1 MKAMDI
7 IEIAVSI
14 ISVVVNIALFCGY
27 MSQVK
32 AMKKQIEIMEKQL
45 NDEKIKTNSDT
56 TLNVLLAWTNGLTSN
71 MTRSRK
77 IVEKL
82 SKDQCKLLFE
92 CKTFKVTSD
101 IYIEICVRIGN
112 KVPEEITEH
121 DLNADEINTLR
132 DDCIRYLN
140 LLEVVL
146 TSCKLDAVNSDIIEQ
161 QFRYLIKPKHKE
173 SVLQNFRISCGG
185 KEAYPAIEAY
195 CDKILNES
203 DCKNEKS

>member
-112 KVPEEITEH
+112 KVPEEITENY
-121 DLNADEINTLR
+121 LNADEINNLR
-132 DDCIRYLN
+132 YDCIRYLN

-146 TSCKLDAVNSDIIEQ
+146 TS
-161 QFRYLIKPKHKE
+161 
-173 SVLQNFRISCGG
+173 
-185 KEAYPAIEAY
+185 
-195 CDKILNES
+195 
-203 DCKNEKS
+203 